1 MTSATALTIALVV
14 CLVLSTILVMVL
26 VKPLRLVLSTLCERG
41 EGVPFWTAFTS
52 LMLYLTPLLITV
64 VRQGGANLEYQ
75 SAAEIVR
82 VSLSTAV
89 LGSLIAL
96 LPVGWQIASARP
108 RAPNARAPSAE
119 PQPAVNRG

>member
-1 MTSATALTIALVV
+1 MTSATVLTIALVV
-14 CLVLSTILVMVL
+14 SLVLSTILVVVL

-52 LMLYLTPLLITV
+52 LMLYLTPLFITV
-64 VRQGGANLEYQ
+64 VRQGGVHLEVE

-82 VSLSTAV
+82 MSLSTAV
-89 LGSLIAL
+89 LGSFIAL

-108 RAPNARAPSAE
+108 RATRSPSGE